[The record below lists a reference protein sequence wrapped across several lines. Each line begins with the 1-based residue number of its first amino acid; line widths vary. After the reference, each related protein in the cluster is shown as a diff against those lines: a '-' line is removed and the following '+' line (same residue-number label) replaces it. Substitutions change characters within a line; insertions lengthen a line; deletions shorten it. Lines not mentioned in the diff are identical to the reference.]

1 MSKGSRMKNIQAHT
15 LYDNSEI
22 LDAVR
27 KINELQSNQPLV
39 LFVLNND
46 NQIVGSLTDG
56 DIRRG
61 ILRGVSLSD
70 KVKSIMYKDFH
81 YIKNLKNFEKIKSF
95 KEQDLKIIP
104 HITEDK
110 KIIEFINLKEI
121 KAILPV
127 DAVIMAGGKGIRLKP
142 YTDDIPKPMLE
153 LNKKP
158 IIAHNIDRLI
168 SYGVKNFYI
177 SVNHLKEQIIN
188 FLDNYY
194 KDKNINIK
202 YIEEKSFMGTVGS
215 VRLAKN
221 FENDDILVLNADI
234 LTNIDF
240 EDFYSN
246 YKDFHDDMSV
256 ATFNVKV
263 DIPYAVLET
272 QEKRIKSFV
281 EKPTYTYYSNA
292 GIYLLNKKF
301 IKLIPENTA
310 YDTIDLIDEMI
321 KKGKK
326 VSHFPIRGYWLD
338 IGTTENYSKAQD
350 DIRYIKF

>member
-1 MSKGSRMKNIQAHT
+1 MNKFIINQNATIMEALKRINDLSAEPAM
-15 LYDNSEI
+15 I
-22 LDAVR
+22 LFVVND
-27 KINELQSNQPLV
+27 SNQL
-39 LFVLNND
+39 LA
-46 NQIVGSLTDG
+46 SLTDG

-61 ILRGVSLSD
+61 LLDGFQLTD
-70 KVKSIMYKDFH
+70 NLQKIMFKNFH
-81 YIKNLKNFEKIKSF
+81 YIKDLKNINKIK
-95 KEQDLKIIP
+95 KLKDLNLKIIP

-110 KIIEFINLKEI
+110 KIIQLINLKEF
-121 KAILPV
+121 KSILPIDV
-127 DAVIMAGGKGIRLKP
+127 VIMAGGKGVRLNP
-142 YTDDIPKPMLE
+142 YTNDIPKPMLE

-177 SVNHLKEQIIN
+177 SVNHLKEQIKS
-188 FLDNYY
+188 YC
-194 KDKNINIK
+194 DKNYEDKDLNIG
-202 YIEEKSFMGTVGS
+202 YVEEHQPLGTVGS
-215 VRLAKN
+215 VGLIN
-221 FENDDILVLNADI
+221 DFENDDILVINADI

-240 EDFYSN
+240 EDFYTN

-272 QEKRIKSFV
+272 KEKRIKSFI

-301 IKLIPENTA
+301 VKLIPQNKP
-310 YDTIDLIDEMI
+310 YDTIDLIEEMI
-321 KKGKK
+321 KSNKK

-338 IGTTENYSKAQD
+338 IGTAQNYSKAQD
-350 DIRYIKF
+350 DIKFIRF